1 MKEDLENKMHKFVE
15 DLFNY
20 GLTLNDLSMVKT
32 IFNDGLDYLK
42 DLINEGMSS
51 SDEMIFH
58 NIK

>member
-1 MKEDLENKMHKFVE
+1 MKEDLENKMQKFVE
-15 DLFNY
+15 NLFNY
-20 GLTLNDLSMVKT
+20 GVTLNELSMVKD

>member
-20 GLTLNDLSMVKT
+20 GVTLNELSMVKD

>member
-32 IFNDGLDYLK
+32 NFKTYR
-42 DLINEGMSS
+42 
-51 SDEMIFH
+51 
-58 NIK
+58 

>member
-1 MKEDLENKMHKFVE
+1 MKEDLENKMQKFVE

-20 GLTLNDLSMVKT
+20 GVTLNELSMVKD